1 MKEFLLTKVR
11 FLLLAVVGSLCS
23 LGSAWAQVVFDEN
36 KVYTIS
42 LNTAKSDLA
51 PATAYLN
58 DDGSG
63 KVKAADFQKANSFMW
78 KFVPGEEEG
87 TYYVQ
92 NVETQQYLQSSV
104 GDVNASVQVKMGAE
118 PVAYVIGKDETEN
131 ALTKGY
137 YYLCS
142 NDQTVDNTKD
152 GTTGLNCQKDT
163 KNVVCYYIK
172 TGRGNSYWNIQEYK
186 EEPVMY
192 TISLNPKKSNIAP
205 NVVYV
210 ADEGTG
216 LMTATTYATADKYH
230 WYLEPTGN
238 ENCYYIKN
246 VATGNYMQSSK
257 NLSTQLTLGTEPVE
271 YKIGTDQTEGSGTT
285 GYSYLCST
293 DQTVD
298 NATDGTLGLNYEKD
312 GNKVIGYYIKSG
324 RGNSYWEV
332 KKVGEE
338 TETDEP
344 LKPVTDGV
352 FSEDKY
358 YTINRMNMDGAF
370 MVENNSGLLYTTTFK
385 NTERVF
391 WKLIPTGKA
400 NCYYVQNATTGRYVQ
415 STKQNASAQ
424 IPMGSTPV
432 EIQIGKDTKEGAA
445 TNGASFYYFCSTD
458 QSDIPGSALGLNLN
472 GSKAGAN
479 VVAWSAASGNQ
490 NSYWTVS
497 ETEYTYEPQ
506 IVPLVESMEDAD
518 EAGRY
523 TLTVADGKQI
533 VAENGTIALADKGN
547 DLKYAWFFVGT
558 SNKNEGI
565 YLVNM
570 TDPTKV
576 LTVNADGSYG
586 FAAPESGTR
595 WFVAEKETDGMTHL
609 TFVPYAQKD
618 QADASYLTVGGVSEF
633 NLGNYR
639 NAYSLAAQVYSLPC
653 GTLDQGYLT
662 KLDIAGEQVLKEL
675 NYAATAKPSDYYNL
689 YTVEKATVA
698 RGENFKLTATV
709 ANMDENVT
717 AYVYFDWNR
726 DGLFETAYT
735 YDKNQIEAEIAVPAD
750 AVLGKSRMRVRIT
763 NNGLSDAEDDAVG
776 SIYDF
781 IVNIAE
787 PQAQRTITVQ
797 PNDPERGTA
806 EIQVN
811 GESVQSYTCD
821 YGQEVT
827 VSAVPTGKLEFIS
840 WKDNRTV
847 VSTEQEYS
855 FTVTENAD
863 LVACFSPN
871 STLSTDIQNMK
882 VDQSNFVYEIVQG
895 AQDIQVVTDADVK
908 MVYIF
913 AADGTQVRKSAG
925 KKISVAGLSQG
936 TYIIKVITSAGD
948 GSKKISLK

>member
-1 MKEFLLTKVR
+1 MKT
-11 FLLLAVVGSLCS
+11 LLLAVVGALCS
-23 LGSAWAQVVFDEN
+23 LGTAWAQVAFDEN
-36 KVYTIS
+36 KVYTIN

-51 PATAYLN
+51 PATTYLN

-63 KVKAADFQKANSFMW
+63 TVKVGDFVNANSFKW
-78 KFVPGEEEG
+78 KFVPGDTEG

-142 NDQTVDNTKD
+142 NDQTVNNATD
-152 GTTGLNCQKDT
+152 GTTGLNYRNAS
-163 KNVVCYYIK
+163 KNVVCYWIK

-186 EEPVMY
+186 EEPAMY
-192 TISLNPKKSNIAP
+192 TISLNPDKSNIAP
-205 NVVYV
+205 QTVYI
-210 ADEGTG
+210 ADESTG

-238 ENCYYIKN
+238 EDCYYIKN

-271 YKIGTDQTEGSGTT
+271 YKIGKDLTEGSGTT

-298 NATDGTLGLNYEKD
+298 NATDGTLGLNYEKE
-312 GNKVIGYYIKSG
+312 GNKVIGFYIKSG

-352 FSEDKY
+352 FSADKY
-358 YTINRMNMDGAF
+358 YAINRMNMDGAF
-370 MVENNSGLLYTTTFK
+370 MVENNAGLLYTTTFNDK
-385 NTERVF
+385 ERVF
-391 WKLIPTGKA
+391 WKLIPTGKE

-432 EIQIGKDTKEGAA
+432 EIQIGKDTQAGAT

-458 QSDIPGSALGLNLN
+458 QSNIPSGALGLNLN
-472 GSKAGAN
+472 GSQAGAN
-479 VVAWSAASGNQ
+479 VVAWSAASGSQ

-506 IVPLVESMEDAD
+506 IVPLVESMDD
-518 EAGRY
+518 INEASKY
-523 TLTVADGKQI
+523 ALVAQNGQWI
-533 VAENGTIALADKGN
+533 AAENGTLALTEKGT
-547 DLKYAWFFVGT
+547 DVEFAWAFVGT

-570 TDPTKV
+570 SDPTKV
-576 LTVNADGSYG
+576 LTVNTDGTYG
-586 FAAPESGTR
+586 FADPENGTR
-595 WFVAEKETDGMTHL
+595 WFAAEKETAEGTTVL

-618 QADASYLTVGGVSEF
+618 EADVSYLTVGGVSEF
-633 NLGNYR
+633 VLGNYR
-639 NAYSLAAQVYSLPC
+639 NAYSLTAQVYSLPC
-653 GTLDQGYLT
+653 GVLDQGYLT

-675 NYAATAKPSDYYNL
+675 NYAASAKPSDYYNL

-698 RGENFKLTATV
+698 RGENFNLTATV
-709 ANMDENVT
+709 ANMDENIT

-726 DGLFETAYT
+726 DGLFETAYS
-735 YDKNQIEAEIAVPAD
+735 YDKDQIEAEIAVPDD

-787 PQAQRTITVQ
+787 PQEKRTITVQ

-806 EIQVN
+806 EILV
-811 GESVQSYTCD
+811 GEEPVQSYACG
-821 YGQEVT
+821 YGEEVT
-827 VSAVPTGKLEFIS
+827 VSAVPVGRLEFIS

-847 VSTEQEYS
+847 VSTEREYT

-871 STLSTDIQNMK
+871 STLSTDIQGMN
-882 VDQSNFVYEIVQG
+882 VAQNNFVYEIVQG

-908 MVYIF
+908 MVYVF
-913 AADGTQVRKSAG
+913 AADGTQVRKSTG
-925 KKISVAGLSQG
+925 KKVSVAGLSQG
-936 TYIIKVITSAGD
+936 TYIIKVITSAGG

>member
-1 MKEFLLTKVR
+1 MRKTNFLLCLL
-11 FLLLAVVGSLCS
+11 FLLLAGIREVRAVTLTLDQVLTADQIVAGKKIALRGLKNNNPWINILVNNEMTVSKASVFIVESAEGGFYLKNESTGLYLMAYQTGSTAI
-23 LGSAWAQVVFDEN
+23 GSTEN
-36 KVYTIS
+36 KNEAGIFEITNPTFSDETDMNWLESSKDHSLLTRFTSKGTDMKINTQGASAKAIYANGVGGWSVMYVYDVTDVDWDS
-42 LNTAKSDLA
+42 EPSE
-51 PATAYLN
+51 P
-58 DDGSG
+58 
-63 KVKAADFQKANSFMW
+63 V
-78 KFVPGEEEG
+78 VEEG
-87 TYYVQ
+87 
-92 NVETQQYLQSSV
+92 
-104 GDVNASVQVKMGAE
+104 
-118 PVAYVIGKDETEN
+118 
-131 ALTKGY
+131 
-137 YYLCS
+137 
-142 NDQTVDNTKD
+142 
-152 GTTGLNCQKDT
+152 
-163 KNVVCYYIK
+163 
-172 TGRGNSYWNIQEYK
+172 
-186 EEPVMY
+186 
-192 TISLNPKKSNIAP
+192 
-205 NVVYV
+205 
-210 ADEGTG
+210 
-216 LMTATTYATADKYH
+216 
-230 WYLEPTGN
+230 
-238 ENCYYIKN
+238 
-246 VATGNYMQSSK
+246 
-257 NLSTQLTLGTEPVE
+257 
-271 YKIGTDQTEGSGTT
+271 
-285 GYSYLCST
+285 
-293 DQTVD
+293 
-298 NATDGTLGLNYEKD
+298 
-312 GNKVIGYYIKSG
+312 
-324 RGNSYWEV
+324 
-332 KKVGEE
+332 
-338 TETDEP
+338 
-344 LKPVTDGV
+344 

-370 MVENNSGLLYTTTFK
+370 MVENNAGLLYTTTFNNK
-385 NTERVF
+385 ERVF
-391 WKLIPTGKA
+391 WKLIPTGKE

-415 STKQNASAQ
+415 SSKQALSAQ

-432 EIQIGKDTKEGAA
+432 EFQIGKDTKEGAT

-458 QSDIPGSALGLNLN
+458 QSNIPNGALGLNLN
-472 GSKAGAN
+472 GSQAGAN

-506 IVPLVESMEDAD
+506 IVPLVESMDD
-518 EAGRY
+518 
-523 TLTVADGKQI
+523 VDGTSKYALAAQNGQWI
-533 VAENGTIALADKGN
+533 AAENGTLALTEKGADVKF
-547 DLKYAWFFVGT
+547 AWVFVGT

-570 TDPTKV
+570 AEPTKV

-586 FAAPESGTR
+586 FADPENGTR
-595 WFVAEKETDGMTHL
+595 WFAAEKETTDGTVAL

-633 NLGNYR
+633 TLGNYR
-639 NAYSLAAQVYSLPC
+639 NAYSLTAQVYSLPC

-675 NYAATAKPSDYYNL
+675 NYAASAKPSDYYNL

-698 RGENFKLTATV
+698 RGENFNLTATV
-709 ANMDENVT
+709 ANMDEGVT

-726 DGLFETAYT
+726 DGLFETAYA
-735 YDKNQIEAEIAVPAD
+735 YDKDQIEAEIAVPED

-806 EIQVN
+806 EILV
-811 GESVQSYTCD
+811 GEEPVQSYTCD

-827 VSAVPTGKLEFIS
+827 VSAVPTGPLEFIS

-847 VSTEQEYS
+847 VSTEHEYS

-871 STLSTDIQNMK
+871 STLSTDIQGMN
-882 VDQSNFVYEIVQG
+882 VDQNNFVYEIVQG

-908 MVYIF
+908 IVYVF
-913 AADGTQVRKSAG
+913 AADGTQVRKSTG
-925 KKISVAGLSQG
+925 KKVSVAGLSQG